1 MQYNTNYAL
10 QYKLCATIQIYPM
23 HPDFFPMRQI
33 ILASA
38 SPGRKELLKQ
48 FIGDNFLV
56 HASSYEE
63 SPYPG
68 LYPKELLLRHST
80 EKARDVAKHFNSG
93 LIISADTSVLF
104 NGKLLGKPKSPE
116 EAEEMLKLLSG
127 HRFLVVTGLTVL
139 DLDSRVE
146 INELESTTVWMD
158 EISSEQISA
167 YVRTGE
173 PLDKA
178 GAFAVQGKGA
188 AFVEKIEGDFF
199 NVVGLPL
206 FRLGKILQKFGV
218 SIFQED
224 LP

>member
-1 MQYNTNYAL
+1 
-10 QYKLCATIQIYPM
+10 M
-23 HPDFFPMRQI
+23 H
-33 ILASA
+33 
-38 SPGRKELLKQ
+38 
-48 FIGDNFLV
+48 
-56 HASSYEE
+56 
-63 SPYPG
+63 
-68 LYPKELLLRHST
+68 PKELLLRHAT

-93 LIISADTSVLF
+93 LVISADTSVLF

-139 DLDSRVE
+139 DLDSGVE

-188 AFVEKIEGDFF
+188 AFVKQIEGDFF
-199 NVVGLPL
+199 NIVGLPL